1 MMRQQKTRATEEAL
15 GELHK
20 VLAEELTKGVKYGQ
34 EIMDEEGTIKR
45 VPATPAYLNT
55 VRQFLKDNKIEAVGT
70 AGSYMG
76 NLSALANSSLPEFTE
91 DFDS

>member
-1 MMRQQKTRATEEAL
+1 MNRQTKTRATEEAL

-34 EIMDEEGTIKR
+34 EIVDDEGKLKR
-45 VPATPAYLNT
+45 VPPTPAFLNT

-70 AGSYMG
+70 VGSYMG

-91 DFDS
+91 DLDD